1 MAHRSSIPPLPPFPP
16 VQQYQPGTREHVPTF
31 TYIQGS
37 GGSGGPVQPP
47 HKPPVSSSHHDN
59 GRENRVVLGLDYGT
73 TRTGLSYMQQKSLSE
88 PDFNDLEVFTG
99 WSGGSGNPKIPSEIS
114 YSKATNRSSQQGKEA
129 ERHRLVLHWTKL
141 ELETRRPA
149 TELEALLEAVQGLN
163 LVKRLR
169 EVDDA
174 EINHEAPTHLTKS
187 PSDIVKD
194 FLLKIARQYYL
205 HMKEKSSALI
215 AGEIP
220 LDIALTHPAE
230 WGYEPLNRLYRA
242 AMGAFHKQMFP
253 TLRNVYF
260 VPEPEAC
267 ALFTVQQLIRSKED
281 SLIPG
286 ECFVICDAG
295 GGTVDLA
302 TYRIDKINPLEIS
315 RVAPGTGANC
325 GATLIDRAF
334 VRWLKSITTNL
345 NILDDEVGTGGHFL
359 LTPERKTLLNRFDP
373 FKHQFT
379 GGETNIL
386 TLASGIQV
394 KPETPGFKNG
404 LLTIDPDRM
413 KTFFT
418 ESLNGT
424 LRLIAKQVEGAIVR
438 GEVVTKVFMSGGLS
452 QSEYLFR
459 RVQDWARNNPSEM
472 EVTRPEE
479 CWTAVTQGSVLR
491 VMGLGANQPA
501 AVGECPRHYG
511 IAASEIWS
519 QWRHGG
525 KDKKKPVKD
534 QVHGHKMAV
543 GQITW
548 LVRKGDVILPDKP
561 IKMIQPVTCAF
572 KDDGSSSTARI
583 TFCATTM
590 AEAPTTL
597 NQLPEVSNELPVLEV
612 KLDDLPSSCRKKRSG
627 YIKALMDVEIRVGY
641 NNGKGVQV
649 RVLCDGREKAEY
661 STNL

>member
-1 MAHRSSIPPLPPFPP
+1 MAHRSQLPPFPP
-16 VQQYQPGTREHVPTF
+16 LGRVHTIDYEDEIFVE
-31 TYIQGS
+31 
-37 GGSGGPVQPP
+37 PP
-47 HKPPVSSSHHDN
+47 RVRHQEFEPPQNWDN

-73 TRTGLSYMQQKSLSE
+73 TS
-88 PDFNDLEVFTG
+88 TG
-99 WSGGSGNPKIPSEIS
+99 WSGGSGNPKLPSEIS
-114 YSKATNRSSQQGKEA
+114 YSKATNRSRQPGKDA
-129 ERHRLVLHWTKL
+129 ERHKLVLHWTKL

-149 TELEALLEAVQGLN
+149 AELEALLEAVQGLS

-169 EVDDA
+169 EVADA
-174 EINHEAPTHLTKS
+174 DINHEAPTHLTKS

-205 HMKEKSSALI
+205 HMKGQSSALI
-215 AGEIP
+215 GGQIP
-220 LDIALTHPAE
+220 LDVALTHPAE
-230 WGYEPLNRLYRA
+230 WGYEPLNKLYRA
-242 AMGAFHKQMFP
+242 ATGAFHKQMFP
-253 TLRNVYF
+253 TLRHVYF

-267 ALFTVQQLIRSKED
+267 ALFTVQQLIRNKED
-281 SLIPG
+281 SLIPVSCPVPQEYYMINVPCQG

-315 RVAPGTGANC
+315 RVAPGTGAYC

-334 VRWLKSITTNL
+334 IRWLKSITTNL
-345 NILDDEVGTGGHFL
+345 DILDDEVGTGGHFL

-379 GGETNIL
+379 GSETNIL

-404 LLTIDPDRM
+404 LLTIDAM
-413 KTFFT
+413 KGFFD

-424 LRLIAKQVEGAIVR
+424 LRLIAKQVEGATVK
-438 GEVVTKVFMSGGLS
+438 GEVVTVGHSGKVFMSGGLS

-459 RVQDWARNNPSEM
+459 MVQEWARNNPNEM

-491 VMGLGANQPA
+491 VMGLGASQPT
-501 AVGECPRHYG
+501 AVQACPRHYG
-511 IAASEIWS
+511 IAASEEWS

-525 KDKKKPVKD
+525 KGQKSPVKD

-548 LVRKGDVILPDKP
+548 LVRKGDVIIPDKP
-561 IKMIQPVTCAF
+561 IKTTQPVTCAF
-572 KDDGSSSTARI
+572 KDDYLGGSTTARI

-590 AEAPTTL
+590 TDAPTAL
-597 NQLPEVSNELPVLEV
+597 DQLPEGKPKPQEFVLRARR
-612 KLDDLPSSCRKKRSG
+612 LT
-627 YIKALMDVEIRVGY
+627 AF
-641 NNGKGVQV
+641 
-649 RVLCDGREKAEY
+649 
-661 STNL
+661 

>member
-1 MAHRSSIPPLPPFPP
+1 MAHRSQLPPFPP
-16 VQQYQPGTREHVPTF
+16 LGRVHTIDYEDEIFVE
-31 TYIQGS
+31 
-37 GGSGGPVQPP
+37 PP
-47 HKPPVSSSHHDN
+47 RVRHQEFEPPQNWGN

-73 TRTGLSYMQQKSLSE
+73 TSTGLSYMQQKTLSE

-114 YSKATNRSSQQGKEA
+114 YSKATNRSRQPGKDA
-129 ERHRLVLHWTKL
+129 ERHKLVLHWTKL

-149 TELEALLEAVQGLN
+149 TELEALLEAVQGLS

-169 EVDDA
+169 EVADA
-174 EINHEAPTHLTKS
+174 DINHEAPTHLTKS

-205 HMKEKSSALI
+205 HMKGQSSALI
-215 AGEIP
+215 GGQIP
-220 LDIALTHPAE
+220 LDVALTHPAE
-230 WGYEPLNRLYRA
+230 WGYEPLNKLYRA

-253 TLRNVYF
+253 TLRHVYF

-267 ALFTVQQLIRSKED
+267 ALFTVQQLIRNKED

-315 RVAPGTGANC
+315 RVAPGTGAYC

-334 VRWLKSITTNL
+334 IRWLKSITTNL
-345 NILDDEVGTGGHFL
+345 DILDDEVGTGGHFL

-379 GGETNIL
+379 GSETNIL

-404 LLTIDPDRM
+404 LLTIDADRM
-413 KTFFT
+413 KGFFD

-424 LRLIAKQVEGAIVR
+424 LRLIAKQVEGATVK

-459 RVQDWARNNPSEM
+459 MVQEWARNNPNEM

-491 VMGLGANQPA
+491 VMGLGASQPT
-501 AVGECPRHYG
+501 AVQACPRHYG
-511 IAASEIWS
+511 IAASEEWS

-525 KDKKKPVKD
+525 KGQKSPVKD

-548 LVRKGDVILPDKP
+548 LVRKGDVIIPDNP
-561 IKMIQPVTCAF
+561 IKTTQPVTCAF
-572 KDDGSSSTARI
+572 KDDYLGGSSTARI

-590 AEAPTTL
+590 TDAPTAL
-597 NQLPEVSNELPVLEV
+597 DQLPESSNELPVLEV
-612 KLDDLPSSCRKKRSG
+612 KLDDLPSSCRQKRSG
-627 YIKALMDVEIRVGY
+627 YTKVLMDVEIRVGY
-641 NNGKGVQV
+641 NNGKGVKV
-649 RVLCDGREKAEY
+649 RVLCDGREKAKY

>member
-1 MAHRSSIPPLPPFPP
+1 MAHRWQLPASPPF
-16 VQQYQPGTREHVPTF
+16 QQEAGERMIDYEDEIFMAAPR
-31 TYIQGS
+31 S
-37 GGSGGPVQPP
+37 NP
-47 HKPPVSSSHHDN
+47 HEFVSSSKQDN
-59 GRENRVVLGLDYGT
+59 GLENRVVLGLDYGT
-73 TRTGLSYMQQKSLSE
+73 TSTGLSYMQQKTISE
-88 PDFNDLEVFTG
+88 PDFNDLKVFTG
-99 WSGGSGNPKIPSEIS
+99 WSGGSGNPKVPSEIS
-114 YSKATNRSSQQGKEA
+114 YSKATNRSHQQGKDA
-129 ERHRLVLHWTKL
+129 ERHKLVLHWTKL

-149 TELEALLEAVQGLN
+149 TELEALLEAVQGLS

-169 EVDDA
+169 EVADA
-174 EINHEAPTHLTKS
+174 DINHEAPTHLTKS

-194 FLLKIARQYYL
+194 FLLKISRQYYL
-205 HMKEKSSALI
+205 HMKGQSSALI
-215 AGEIP
+215 GGQIP
-220 LDIALTHPAE
+220 LDVALTHPAE
-230 WGYEPLNRLYRA
+230 WGYEPLNKLYRA

-267 ALFTVQQLIRSKED
+267 ALFTVQQLIRNKED

-315 RVAPGTGANC
+315 RVAPGTGAHC

-334 VRWLKSITTNL
+334 IRWLKSITTNL
-345 NILDDEVGTGGHFL
+345 DILDDEIGTGGHFL

-379 GGETNIL
+379 GSETNIL

-404 LLTIDPDRM
+404 LLTIDPM
-413 KTFFT
+413 KGFFD

-424 LRLIAKQVEGAIVR
+424 LRLIAKQVEGATVK
-438 GEVVTKVFMSGGLS
+438 GEIVTKVFMSGGLS

-459 RVQDWARNNPSEM
+459 RVQEWARNNPNEM

-491 VMGLGANQPA
+491 VMGLGASQPT
-501 AVGECPRHYG
+501 AVKECPRHYG
-511 IAASEIWS
+511 IAASEVWS

-525 KDKKKPVKD
+525 KGQKSPVKD
-534 QVHGHKMAV
+534 QVHGHRMAV

-548 LVRKGDVILPDKP
+548 LIRKGDVILPDKS
-561 IKMIQPVTCAF
+561 IKMTQPVTCAF
-572 KDDGSSSTARI
+572 KDDYSGSSSTARI

-590 AEAPTTL
+590 TEAPTTL
-597 NQLPEVSNELPVLEV
+597 HQLPEASNELPVLEV
-612 KLDDLPSSCRKKRSG
+612 KLDDLPSSCLQKRSG
-627 YIKALMDVEIRVGY
+627 YTKALMDVEIRVGY
-641 NNGKGVQV
+641 NNGKGVQA